1 MSFLKTNVIDLASEL
16 RKLAKAI
23 LKDDDLVDEYER
35 KSDQAIFKLISG
47 SNGQESVNDDEQA
60 NAGNQ
65 VNDKQVNDLIR
76 SIQKILLERNDID
89 PAIECTSLCYDLKD
103 MGVGKIAEI
112 FRFLLA
118 LTADWN
124 DERTAILDTEKE
136 EMTAECF
143 DSKEMELVGQFK
155 DALNSKAGVESSE
168 NVTLTGEKEK
178 DKKISTSNSIVVPR
192 NAYDPEKVI
201 REIDSLMQD
210 CLYVLQGLNGNL
222 IRIERTA
229 ETVHFIIPV
238 KKAFGQQ
245 VKKLSVYGFCYM
257 KLRRFCDKFSNSN
270 EKKVFLTAFSVA
282 VDNLLRRYYAAIAE
296 LETKLLSRIRKNQ
309 ENQKHRDKHIG
320 LLPEE
325 VFVKLW
331 DFKAPMLSMCRI
343 VDKAEEWSSGKFM
356 SKVYGEVFCG
366 HSRIEKLATDALG
379 KVCLKLKQMIL
390 SWMYEGVIENGR
402 DEFFIYKTKTDDG
415 NDSWWNNSYQI
426 RESCVPCFLS
436 PHIVRK
442 ILITGKSVLFL
453 QKACGQSV
461 DISFVHDQRD
471 LLQQVAPTC
480 MFMIEK
486 HEKISSLITES
497 YKAVSRAVLD
507 VLPSKLNIKFH
518 LKALKDYVLLYRGDF
533 ATHLVEVLRGELD
546 EPNSKLRVQ
555 SLAFALECAVL
566 GSSSKADFDNL
577 ILNQIDLKFLQ
588 PIESDNSLDNL
599 IITYRMTPQVSALY
613 NETTKPIYN
622 SLFSFLWR
630 LRRLSFML
638 YSNGGN
644 LVSFSTQ
651 LKIVPEF
658 SNLWQEFALMN
669 RELTNFIRNVEHY
682 FYSQV
687 IENEW
692 LKFMS
697 AMEDAVDF
705 ENVISAHSEFL
716 KQLLDKMFLSEKH
729 AKVTVHLRTLFGM
742 VLDFQKLY
750 GQFIAA
756 VDEEED
762 IEDMKRMMNADCEE
776 LRYVEE
782 SPTTDGNE
790 SAKEEKLPANVKARF
805 FTSLT
810 LFRDAYR
817 IAMGQLLV
825 ALVEEDDRMLRQFSL
840 QIDFNRWFY
849 YENEQVRNSIR
860 FRSTKQK

>member
-23 LKDDDLVDEYER
+23 LKDDDLV
-35 KSDQAIFKLISG
+35 
-47 SNGQESVNDDEQA
+47 V
-60 NAGNQ
+60 
-65 VNDKQVNDLIR
+65 
-76 SIQKILLERNDID
+76 LERNDIE
-89 PAIECTSLCYDLKD
+89 PALECTSLCYDLKD
-103 MGVGKIAEI
+103 MGVDKIAEI

-118 LTADWN
+118 LTEDWN

-143 DSKEMELVGQFK
+143 DSTEMELVEQLEN
-155 DALNSKAGVESSE
+155 ALNSKAAVESSE
-168 NVTLTGEKEK
+168 NVASTGEKEK
-178 DKKISTSNSIVVPR
+178 DKKISASNSIVVPR
-192 NAYDPEKVI
+192 NAYDP
-201 REIDSLMQD
+201 
-210 CLYVLQGLNGNL
+210 GLNGNL
-222 IRIERTA
+222 IRIDRTA
-229 ETVHFIIPV
+229 ETIQFTIP
-238 KKAFGQQ
+238 
-245 VKKLSVYGFCYM
+245 
-257 KLRRFCDKFSNSN
+257 
-270 EKKVFLTAFSVA
+270 
-282 VDNLLRRYYAAIAE
+282 
-296 LETKLLSRIRKNQ
+296 LLSRIRKNK
-309 ENQKHRDKHIG
+309 ENQKHRGKRIG

-343 VDKAEEWSSGKFM
+343 VDKAEEWTSGKFM

-366 HSRIEKLATDALG
+366 HSKIEKLATDALD

-402 DEFFIYKTKTDDG
+402 DEFFIYKTKTDDSD
-415 NDSWWNNSYQI
+415 DSWWNNSYQI

-436 PHIVRK
+436 PHI

-461 DISFVHDQRD
+461 DISFVHGQRD
-471 LLQQVAPTC
+471 LLQGVAPTC

-533 ATHLVEVLRGELD
+533 ATHLLEVLREELD
-546 EPNSKLRVQ
+546 EPNAMLHMQ
-555 SLAFALECAVL
+555 SLTFALECAVL

-577 ILNQIDLKFLQ
+577 ILNQIDLKILQ
-588 PIESDNSLDNL
+588 PTESDNSLDNL
-599 IITYRMTPQVSALY
+599 IITYRMTPEVSAMY
-613 NETTKPIYN
+613 NETTKPIYD

-644 LVSFSTQ
+644 LVSSSTQ

-669 RELTNFIRNVEHY
+669 RELSNFIRNVEHY

-705 ENVISAHSEFL
+705 ENVINAHNEFL

-729 AKVTVHLRTLFGM
+729 AKVAVHLRTLFGM

-762 IEDMKRMMNADCEE
+762 LEDMKRMMHADCEE

-810 LFRDAYR
+810 LFKDAYR

-849 YENEQVRNSIR
+849 YENEQK
-860 FRSTKQK
+860 TKRQLAIHTV

>member
-23 LKDDDLVDEYER
+23 LKDDDLV
-35 KSDQAIFKLISG
+35 
-47 SNGQESVNDDEQA
+47 V
-60 NAGNQ
+60 
-65 VNDKQVNDLIR
+65 
-76 SIQKILLERNDID
+76 LERNDID

-192 NAYDPEKVI
+192 NAYDP
-201 REIDSLMQD
+201 
-210 CLYVLQGLNGNL
+210 GLNGNL

-229 ETVHFIIPV
+229 ETVHFIIP
-238 KKAFGQQ
+238 
-245 VKKLSVYGFCYM
+245 
-257 KLRRFCDKFSNSN
+257 
-270 EKKVFLTAFSVA
+270 
-282 VDNLLRRYYAAIAE
+282 
-296 LETKLLSRIRKNQ
+296 LLSRIRKNQ

-436 PHIVRK
+436 PHI

>member
-35 KSDQAIFKLISG
+35 KIDQAVLTLISG
-47 SNGQESVNDDEQA
+47 SNGQESVNADEQV
-60 NAGNQ
+60 NTGNQ

-76 SIQKILLERNDID
+76 SIQKILLERNDIEL
-89 PAIECTSLCYDLKD
+89 ALECTSLCYDLKD
-103 MGVGKIAEI
+103 MGVDKIVEI

-118 LTADWN
+118 LIKDWN

-143 DSKEMELVGQFK
+143 DSTEMELVGQLEN
-155 DALNSKAGVESSE
+155 ALNSKAGVESSE
-168 NVTLTGEKEK
+168 NVALTGEKEK
-178 DKKISTSNSIVVPR
+178 DKKISTNSVVVPR

-201 REIDSLMQD
+201 REIDSLMHD
-210 CLYVLQGLNGNL
+210 CLYVLQGFSGNF
-222 IRIERTA
+222 IRIDRTA
-229 ETVHFIIPV
+229 ETVQFIIPV

-245 VKKLSVYGFCYM
+245 VKELSIYGFCYL

-270 EKKVFLTAFSVA
+270 EKKVFLTAFSVT

-309 ENQKHRDKHIG
+309 ENQKHRGKHIG

-343 VDKAEEWSSGKFM
+343 VDKAEEWTSGKFM

-366 HSRIEKLATDALG
+366 HSKIEKLAKDALG

-402 DEFFIYKTKTDDG
+402 DEFFIYKTKTNDS
-415 NDSWWNNSYQI
+415 NDSWWNDSYQI

-471 LLQQVAPTC
+471 LLQEVAPTC

-486 HEKISSLITES
+486 HEKINSLITES

-533 ATHLVEVLRGELD
+533 ATHLWEVLREELN
-546 EPNSKLRVQ
+546 EPNSMLRMQ
-555 SLAFALECAVL
+555 SLTFALECAVL

-599 IITYRMTPQVSALY
+599 IITYRMTPQVSAMY
-613 NETTKPIYN
+613 NETTKPIYDL
-622 SLFSFLWR
+622 LFSFLWR

-644 LVSFSTQ
+644 LVSSSTQ

-669 RELTNFIRNVEHY
+669 RELSNFIKNVEHY

-762 IEDMKRMMNADCEE
+762 LEDMKRMMNADCEE

-782 SPTTDGNE
+782 FQEDGNE

-810 LFRDAYR
+810 LFKDAYR

-840 QIDFNRWFY
+840 EIDFNRWFY

-860 FRSTKQK
+860 FRSIKQ

>member
-76 SIQKILLERNDID
+76 SIQKILLERNDIE

-103 MGVGKIAEI
+103 KGVGKIAEI

-124 DERTAILDTEKE
+124 DEITAILDTEKD

-143 DSKEMELVGQFK
+143 DSKEMELVGQLK

-192 NAYDPEKVI
+192 NAYDPG
-201 REIDSLMQD
+201 M
-210 CLYVLQGLNGNL
+210 NGNL

-229 ETVHFIIPV
+229 ETVHFIIP
-238 KKAFGQQ
+238 
-245 VKKLSVYGFCYM
+245 
-257 KLRRFCDKFSNSN
+257 
-270 EKKVFLTAFSVA
+270 
-282 VDNLLRRYYAAIAE
+282 
-296 LETKLLSRIRKNQ
+296 LLSRIRKNQ
-309 ENQKHRDKHIG
+309 ENQKHRGKHIG

-436 PHIVRK
+436 PHI

-533 ATHLVEVLRGELD
+533 ATHLVEVLREQLD

-705 ENVISAHSEFL
+705 ENVVSAHSEFL

-729 AKVTVHLRTLFGM
+729 AKVTVHLRALFGM

-860 FRSTKQK
+860 FRSIKQK